1 MMARPT
7 AQHVGKK
14 QRHKLGNENAEHP
27 DHYLRGRR
35 TEPLLSPGGLASDR
49 HSLERVAGHHAH
61 ISGAGTTARS
71 SYIEISRLSK
81 TFGEAT
87 RGGVVAL
94 RDIDCCID
102 KGSFVSV
109 VGPSGCGK
117 STLLRIVAG
126 LLPATAGTVVM
137 DGQRITGTRRDVG
150 VVFQSS
156 ILLPWR
162 TILDNV
168 MLPAEV
174 LGLDMATARMRAHEL
189 LHLVGLNGFEDK
201 LPRQL
206 SGGMQQR
213 ASIARALLHDPKVLL
228 MDEPFGAL
236 DAMTRE
242 QMNLEL
248 QRIWA
253 QSGKTVILITHSI
266 PEAIFLSDVILVM
279 TPRPGVLKQVI
290 PVDLPRPR
298 DMDVMSSPRF
308 AQLAH
313 DIRALFNQTGSFD

>member
-1 MMARPT
+1 MNQSITDGVQLLLEPPTRTVPARG
-7 AQHVGKK
+7 ADYI
-14 QRHKLGNENAEHP
+14 RIEH
-27 DHYLRGRR
+27 
-35 TEPLLSPGGLASDR
+35 
-49 HSLERVAGHHAH
+49 
-61 ISGAGTTARS
+61 
-71 SYIEISRLSK
+71 LSK
-81 TFGEAT
+81 TFGIPGE
-87 RGGVVAL
+87 GGVEAL
-94 RDIDCCID
+94 HDIDCSISE
-102 KGSFVSV
+102 GSFVSV

-126 LLPATAGTVVM
+126 LLDYSEGRVSM
-137 DGQRITGTRRDVG
+137 DGQPIQGTRRDVG

-162 TILDNV
+162 TILENV

-174 LGLDMATARMRAHEL
+174 LGLDMQASRQRAHEL
-189 LHLVGLNGFEDK
+189 LELVRLQGFEDK

-248 QRIWA
+248 QRIW
-253 QSGKTVILITHSI
+253 SESRKTVILITHSI
-266 PEAIFLSDVILVM
+266 PEAIFLGDSVFVM
-279 TPRPGVLKQVI
+279 TARPGSLERVI
-290 PVDLPRPR
+290 HVDIPRPR
-298 DMDVMSSPRF
+298 SMDATGTPAF
-308 AQLAH
+308 AAIAH
-313 DIRALFNQTGSFD
+313 EIRDLFKHEGSLD